1 MKERV
6 IKMTTFL
13 VIIFNECETETKVFF
28 AYSAAET
35 YYERVKMTK
44 NYEILTLMNSYGHI
58 YEQVTN
64 L

>member
-1 MKERV
+1 
-6 IKMTTFL
+6 MTTFL
-13 VIIFNECETETKVFF
+13 VVIFNKCETEKKTFF
-28 AYSAAET
+28 TYSEAET

-58 YEQVTN
+58 YEKVTN